1 MFNAKT
7 TTANASMSS
16 EKRQHL
22 RTPLNTSVKVW
33 HPSFGE
39 AILPTRDISE
49 GGMFIEDVDD
59 ILPGVGEVLEVQ
71 GVPDAPIIKMEIMR
85 EGAGARF
92 VSR

>member
-1 MFNAKT
+1 
-7 TTANASMSS
+7 MSS

-39 AILPTRDISE
+39 AILPTRDISD
-49 GGMFIEDVDD
+49 GGMFIDDVDN
-59 ILPGVGEVLEVQ
+59 ILPGVGEVLEVQVQ

-85 EGAGARF
+85 DGAGARF